1 MLRKIDWERQIGR
14 RLKLRDLHVF
24 STVVQRGSM
33 AKAAQHLGV
42 SAPAVSEV
50 IADLEHALG
59 VRLLDRSAQGIES
72 TIYGDAL
79 LKRSVAV
86 FDELKQ
92 SIRDIQFLSDATTG
106 EVRIGSM
113 EAPWFALLP
122 DVILRFSK
130 QYPRI
135 KVHTDLVDH
144 SEVFRGLRERRYDCV
159 LMAGLQDI
167 AADDL
172 KAEILYDDISI
183 VVARAHSKWVSR
195 RKIDL
200 AELID
205 EPWVFSGPT
214 SWGRPR
220 GEEIFRAG
228 GLSRP
233 EPMVTAD
240 SIILRARLVAG
251 SPYLALFVTSV
262 LRRLIAD
269 NYAVAA
275 LPVDLRANAWSV
287 GIVTLKNRT
296 LSPVVERFLACVREV
311 AASLAGKPG
320 GRAARPATAP
330 PAPPLPLAGRV
341 RRWGSGEAAPPRPL
355 ARPPTPTLP
364 QKGGGR
370 KTAPAAAQKRP

>member
-1 MLRKIDWERQIGR
+1 MLRKIDWESQIGR

-33 AKAAQHLGV
+33 AKAARQLGV
-42 SAPAVSEV
+42 SHPAVSEV

-59 VRLLDRSAQGIES
+59 VRLLDRSAQGVEP

-92 SIRDIQFLSDATTG
+92 SIRDIEFLSDATTG
-106 EVRIGSM
+106 EVWVGCM
-113 EAPWFALLP
+113 EGPWFTLLP

-135 KVHTDLVDH
+135 VVHSHLIDH
-144 SEVFRGLRERRYDCV
+144 SEVFLGLRERRFDCV
-159 LMAGLQDI
+159 LNRLQTRLDAA

-172 KAEILYDDISI
+172 RAEVLYDDPII
-183 VVARAHSKWVSR
+183 VVAGAHSKWAR
-195 RKIDL
+195 HRKIDI

-205 EPWVFSGPT
+205 EPWVLAGPT
-214 SWGRPR
+214 SWNHML
-220 GEEIFRAG
+220 GEALFRAA

-233 EPMVTAD
+233 EPKVTAD

-251 SPYLALFVTSV
+251 GPYLALFTPSV

-269 NYAVAA
+269 NYALTA
-275 LPVDLRANAWSV
+275 LPVDLHANATSI
-287 GIVTLKNRT
+287 GIVTLKKRT

-311 AASLAGKPG
+311 AASFAGKQA
-320 GRAARPATAP
+320 GRAARSSKSKVSQGSDAP
-330 PAPPLPLAGRV
+330 
-341 RRWGSGEAAPPRPL
+341 
-355 ARPPTPTLP
+355 
-364 QKGGGR
+364 
-370 KTAPAAAQKRP
+370 